1 MELFYV
7 SLLEGILILRRIVML
22 INVSNHSSEKWSPE
36 QLKSAQEFGEIID
49 LGFPN
54 VSPELTSI
62 ELEDLVDVWF
72 AKIWSYVTMFETH
85 YVHLMGET
93 GFITRLATRLREHE
107 IHVIHSTTARVVEE
121 KPDGTKVSIFRFVRF
136 RDTF

>member
-1 MELFYV
+1 MF
-7 SLLEGILILRRIVML
+7 

-36 QLKSAQEFGEIID
+36 QLKAAQEFGEIID

-54 VSPELTSI
+54 VEPYLFSI
-62 ELEDLVDVWF
+62 ELEDLVLNWF
-72 AKIWSYVTMFETH
+72 GKIVSYETYETIH
-85 YVHLMGET
+85 VHLMGET
-93 GFITRLATRLREHE
+93 GFVCLLARMLDRNGF
-107 IHVIHSTTARVVEE
+107 HVLHSTTARVVEE

>member
-1 MELFYV
+1 
-7 SLLEGILILRRIVML
+7 ML

>member
-107 IHVIHSTTARVVEE
+107 IHVIHSTTKRNVME
-121 KPDGTKVSIFRFVRF
+121 KDSIKTSVFEFCRF